1 MSTDAVPADRPR
13 SPHQA
18 TGRTP
23 HRGGKLRRIASLVR
37 KEGRQVVRDPSSI
50 AIGVVLPVILILLF
64 GYGLSLDVKDVRVAL
79 VVDDRSAD
87 ATEMAAS
94 FQLSRYFIAR
104 YVNSMVEARELMLNR
119 KVDGILHVQSDFSRR
134 LAMGNAEVQILVH
147 GTDANRA
154 RIMQGYAEA
163 AIGAY
168 LARRAAAGEPVVAG
182 PINIQSQLWFNSA
195 NESRWF
201 LVPGLIVLVMTLI
214 GAMLTA
220 LVMAREWEHGTLEAL
235 FVTPV
240 RSDEILLGKTIPYF
254 LLGLVGFVLCV
265 LAAKFLFHVPIRGSL
280 WVLTGASML
289 YLLVSLGIGLL
300 ISSLVKSQF
309 VASQLALLVTF
320 LPAMMLS
327 GFLFDIRSMPAAL
340 RLVTYVLPAR
350 YYVALLQTV
359 FLAGDVWPVILPNAA
374 MLVAMT
380 AVLAV
385 LTRGVT
391 RKRLA

>member
-1 MSTDAVPADRPR
+1 MSADAAPAHRPQSAKQAKDR
-13 SPHQA
+13 A
-18 TGRTP
+18 P

-79 VVDDRSAD
+79 VIDDRSAE

-119 KVDGILHVQSDFSRR
+119 KVDGIVHVQSDFSRR
-134 LAMGNAEVQILVH
+134 LAPGNAEVQILVH

-163 AIGAY
+163 AIGEY

-254 LLGLVGFVLCV
+254 LLGLIGFVLCV

-359 FLAGDVWPVILPNAA
+359 FLAGDVWTVILPNAA
-374 MLVAMT
+374 MLVAMA
-380 AVLAV
+380 AVLAI